1 MKSKDEILIETIK
14 RYGMNLDGDFHF
26 IGASIIQRSTFS
38 SYSRILFCEDD
49 FFDEN
54 NNPYVM
60 ESIVPSD
67 VFERDRLIVFY
78 NDKGDRFLIPLD
90 GDNWSLVGN
99 EVPDLVKNIDLA
111 KAKLI
116 IHRKS
121 LSVDKTIK
129 KISNEDRIKLS
140 NKYDK
145 NLKRGRFVVAGI
157 LSSFLWLLLIGLLV
171 IFIVA
176 ELGDYPVL
184 GISILVFS
192 FLLFLV
198 LSFFTIRF
206 FCRLTGF
213 KNANYRSVMLFTG
226 LYKVG
231 LYYQINGYYYDGN
244 NWSLCCYSMLSG
256 NEKFLENV
264 RYGEPIYRYSK
275 SDNPKK
281 DRLCY
286 FEEICNR

>member
-129 KISNEDRIKLS
+129 KISNEERIKLS

-192 FLLFLV
+192 FLL
-198 LSFFTIRF
+198 
-206 FCRLTGF
+206 
-213 KNANYRSVMLFTG
+213 
-226 LYKVG
+226 
-231 LYYQINGYYYDGN
+231 
-244 NWSLCCYSMLSG
+244 
-256 NEKFLENV
+256 
-264 RYGEPIYRYSK
+264 
-275 SDNPKK
+275 
-281 DRLCY
+281 
-286 FEEICNR
+286 